1 MVLYKASVIQRQ
13 RRPYLYL
20 SPFLTQE
27 LLQVLRGARD
37 RLSRVRD
44 LRAALNKFTFH
55 ERRHRQETLAQ
66 PCGQLTFEY
75 VSRNVTI

>member
-13 RRPYLYL
+13 RRPYLHL